1 MPPSTRIVC
10 PHCERLAVR
19 AHPSRCPDNPEM
31 RARLAAALADL
42 NKPGYA
48 ISRNL
53 YMLHSCTL
61 KLPAEMT
68 LRSHFGSWSA
78 TVAAFGLKEADVG
91 RKAKP
96 HQPRKRTRQKDE
108 VSICPHCNAQ
118 FSSSKLPRHLRCCL
132 HRPGMRERLRAIVE
146 ESPGCG
152 CGISLTDYRR
162 NLDDW
167 RMEQPEGA
175 EPLPAVP
182 TIKTYFPEWDNF
194 LHWLGLLSE
203 DEVIDAKAAADNAR
217 YRAAWQEHH
226 AHELDSWGLPVASV
240 QKPNPIV
247 RKLPSGGT
255 ATMIR

>member
-10 PHCERLAVR
+10 PYCERLAVR

-31 RARLAAALADL
+31 RARLAAALADP

-53 YMLHSCTL
+53 YTLHACTL
-61 KLPAEMT
+61 KLPAEVT
-68 LRSHFGSWSA
+68 LEKHFGSWSA
-78 TVAAFGLKEADVG
+78 LVAAFGLKAATVG

-96 HQPRKRTRQKDE
+96 HGPRKRARQKDE
-108 VSICPHCNAQ
+108 DSICPHCAAQ
-118 FSSSKLPRHLRCCL
+118 FSSSKLPQHLRCCL
-132 HRPGMRERLRAIVE
+132 HRPGMRERLRGIVE

-152 CGISLTDYRR
+152 YGVSLTDYRR
-162 NLDDW
+162 NLDAW
-167 RMEQPEGA
+167 RMEQPKGT

-217 YRAAWQEHH
+217 YKAMCQLERRL
-226 AHELDSWGLPVASV
+226 ELESWGLPVASV
-240 QKPNPIV
+240 QKPVPIV
-247 RKLPSGGT
+247 RVLPDGRK